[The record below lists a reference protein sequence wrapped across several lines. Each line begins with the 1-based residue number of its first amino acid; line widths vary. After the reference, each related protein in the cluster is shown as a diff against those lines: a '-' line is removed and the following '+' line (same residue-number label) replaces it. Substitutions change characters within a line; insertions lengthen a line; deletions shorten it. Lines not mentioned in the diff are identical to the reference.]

1 MLGRYSAKKRAA
13 FAVRLYCLF
22 CVVCNSAFTNDIDLD
37 LTGIVHLGFDL
48 LSDLSCNKNHLVI
61 VDDLRLNHDP
71 DLASCLNSKALLDSL
86 IGVAD
91 LLKLLESLDV
101 AFIVFASCS
110 RSCRRDSVSSLN
122 NAGNDSSWLDIVVVS
137 LDRMDNDRAFVV
149 LLTNV
154 NAYLNV

>member
-22 CVVCNSAFTNDIDLD
+22 CVVCNSAFTN
-37 LTGIVHLGFDL
+37 
-48 LSDLSCNKNHLVI
+48 
-61 VDDLRLNHDP
+61 DDLRLNHDP